1 MYIRKSV
8 RRHGTRTYVNYTLVE
23 SVSTPKGPRQRT
35 LCSLGDLRP
44 RPREEWLRLAHK
56 VATTLAGD
64 AELFEGADP
73 EVVAIAER
81 VRSRRGTEAAPSA
94 AGVIAID
101 PEKVTSERLREA
113 GPVHV
118 GSQFWSRLGLE
129 TILQTVGLGDRARR
143 LVCAMTLNRLI
154 APSSERA
161 MPAWMRRV
169 AISDLVGVGVGRLA
183 EDALY
188 RMLDTLHPKR
198 GLIEQALWQRER
210 ELFELSGTIFFYD
223 LTSTYFEGLAMAN
236 GKAARGYSR
245 DHRGDCKQ
253 VVVGLVLS
261 PEGFPLAH
269 EVFKGN
275 TQDRLSL
282 GEMLDALEARVGPLA
297 AQTIVVD
304 RGMAYEDNLATLR
317 ERGLHYLVAS
327 RQPERLA
334 WLEEF
339 EQAEGFA
346 EVIRPTSPWNPAQDK
361 PQVWVKRQDTADGA
375 VILCRGAGRVAKD
388 RAIREKQEGRF
399 LADVAKLTARIEGGR
414 LVEEEKVGEAIGRL
428 KERYPR
434 VARYWKLSFDPK
446 ANQLSCVMDEVRRVK
461 AEQLDGCY
469 LLKTDRSDLT
479 AEETW
484 KLYITLTRVEE
495 AFRDIKGPLAER
507 PIFHQIERRV
517 ETHIFLC
524 VLAYHLLVA
533 IETTLERRGVHTCWH
548 TVREALKSHHILTT
562 VLPTTDGSVLRIR
575 KASTPER
582 HQRELYRL
590 LDVPAEIIR
599 PRHTW
604 SHPRTTQK

>member
-8 RRHGTRTYVNYTLVE
+8 RRHGDRTYLSYTLVE

-44 RPREEWLRLAHK
+44 RSRAEWLRLAHK
-56 VATTLAGD
+56 VASALAGEE
-64 AELFEGADP
+64 ELFEDADA
-73 EVVAIAER
+73 EVAAIAER
-81 VRSRRGTEAAPSA
+81 VRSRSRAEASPLAK
-94 AGVIAID
+94 GVIALD
-101 PEKVTSERLREA
+101 PEKVASERLREA

-118 GSQFWSRLGLE
+118 GYQFWQRLELD
-129 TILQTVGLGDRARR
+129 TILQAVGLDDRARR
-143 LVCAMTLNRLI
+143 LACAMTLARLI

-169 AISDLVGVGVGRLA
+169 AIGDILGVGVGRLA

-198 GLIEQALWQRER
+198 QPIEQALAQRER
-210 ELFELSGTIFFYD
+210 ELFGLSGTIVLYD
-223 LTSTYFEGLAMAN
+223 LTSTYFEGQAAANPKAM
-236 GKAARGYSR
+236 RGYSR

-269 EVFKGN
+269 EVFKGSM
-275 TQDRLSL
+275 QDRLSL
-282 GEMLDALEARVGPLA
+282 GEMLDVLEGRVGPIA
-297 AQTIVVD
+297 GQTIVVD
-304 RGMAYEDNLATLR
+304 RGMAYEDNLATIR
-317 ERGLHYLVAS
+317 ARGLHYLVAS

-339 EQAEGFA
+339 EEDEGFA
-346 EVIRPTSPWNPAQDK
+346 EVIRPTSPSNPAQDK
-361 PQVWVKRQDTADGA
+361 PHVWVKRQDTADGA

-399 LADVAKLTARIEGGR
+399 LADVARLTRRIATGT
-414 LVEEEKVGEAIGRL
+414 LVQQAKVGEGIGRL

-434 VARYWKLSFDPK
+434 VARYWKLGFDPPSR
-446 ANQLSCVMDEVRRVK
+446 QLSCVMDEARRAK

-469 LLKTDRSDLT
+469 LLKTDRTDLT
-479 AEETW
+479 AEEAW
-484 KLYITLTRVEE
+484 KLYIMLTRVED
-495 AFRDIKGPLAER
+495 AFRDMKGPLAER
-507 PIFHQIERRV
+507 PIFHHLERRV
-517 ETHIFLC
+517 DTHIFLC

-533 IETTLERRGVHTCWH
+533 IETTLERRGVHTSWH
-548 TVREALKSHHILTT
+548 TIREALKSHQILTT

-575 KASTPER
+575 KASKPER
-582 HQRELYRL
+582 HQREIYRCL
-590 LDVPAEIIR
+590 GVPSEIIR

-604 SHPRTTQK
+604 SHPRTTPA